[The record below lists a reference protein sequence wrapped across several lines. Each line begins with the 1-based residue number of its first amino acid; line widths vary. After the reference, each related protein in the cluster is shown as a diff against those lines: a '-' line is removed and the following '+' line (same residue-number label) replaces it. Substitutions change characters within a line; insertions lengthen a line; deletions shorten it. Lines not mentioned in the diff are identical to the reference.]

1 MTAFSTERSPATS
14 LLVWGHAPGT
24 AGDGALDELDDPVV
38 SLVTQSGD
46 DPEPDEHA
54 DLFC

>member
-1 MTAFSTERSPATS
+1 MPAFSTDRSPATS

-24 AGDGALDELDDPVV
+24 TGDVALDELDDPVV
-38 SLVTQSGD
+38 SLATQSGD
-46 DPEPDEHA
+46 DPEPDERA